1 MHYAL
6 PQLTQMLNYAAKIY
20 ESAYLYLASK
30 ATFSSFPKIL
40 LKSRNLIEMSTSLLS
55 ATLIA
60 AANCQQYGQ
69 YMQQRP
75 NYLRQQ
81 PVNNYMQP
89 EPIAR
94 KQYLQ
99 IPVTVESKLYQNEYR
114 VKKIEQQ
121 PVKLAQYVPAPL
133 PQRAPDPPTIAT
145 GPVTTIRLSPRVDR
159 TVVSQFPVYT
169 RHVVKKV
176 TVPIPKFE
184 CGCNPC
190 PCPQGY
196 LQGSQGPYQGY

>member
-1 MHYAL
+1 
-6 PQLTQMLNYAAKIY
+6 
-20 ESAYLYLASK
+20 
-30 ATFSSFPKIL
+30 
-40 LKSRNLIEMSTSLLS
+40 MSTSLLS
-55 ATLIA
+55 AALIA

-75 NYLRQQ
+75 NFLRQE

-89 EPIAR
+89 APR

-99 IPVTVESKLYQNEYR
+99 IPYTVESKLYQNEYR

-121 PVKLAQYVPAPL
+121 QVKLAPYAPAPL
-133 PQRAPDPPTIAT
+133 PQRTYDPPTIAT

-169 RHVVKKV
+169 SQVVKKV
-176 TVPIPKFE
+176 TVPIPEF
-184 CGCNPC
+184 
-190 PCPQGY
+190 PQGY
-196 LQGSQGPYQGY
+196 LQGSQGAYQQGY